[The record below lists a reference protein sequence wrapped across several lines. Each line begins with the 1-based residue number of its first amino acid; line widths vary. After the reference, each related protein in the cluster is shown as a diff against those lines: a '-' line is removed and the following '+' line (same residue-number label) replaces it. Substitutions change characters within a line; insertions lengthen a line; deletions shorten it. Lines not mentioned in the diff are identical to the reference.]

1 MSGDEIYGTSGFV
14 HNNVTFNIP
23 SRPYDQRFTYTD
35 EYDVQPLEFIAVTG
49 TEADERNKNVSRR
62 IRSQAMRNYVWRQN
76 HPTTTDEMAAA
87 AAVPLKV
94 KSQQKYEGKFR
105 IGSRPR
111 KTKKA
116 AKAKLAILGSTTTS
130 QSEQDQES
138 VRKAL
143 LRYSKWSIRQSLMPD
158 KNLLMRKGAN
168 SDPFNAFSFPMG
180 PESEQFIFYYQKHYA
195 VNCIALNLSPDCWY
209 FVREELAL
217 FHAVLYLV
225 SLDYNMKYG
234 LIDSPGS
241 LFHGREAF
249 RLINEAIKD
258 NAIRDTLI
266 AAVSLV
272 ITRENLAG
280 KFEMA
285 KIHMQG
291 LQLMVHQ
298 RGGIQNV
305 ESIHRNVITW
315 ADLCYSNIWD
325 CKPSFPLLPL
335 KLTGPEAELPTGM
348 KSMTLSP
355 ARTFGSGSLINSI
368 FRSLRRLSIAFCP
381 EYDARLDGSSM
392 SNQIYSVE
400 YDLLTLQNINLEA
413 LNASK
418 YLSSSSVLMNIAA
431 YIYLYLILRE
441 LPVRSKLFH
450 TLFQRL
456 RDSLEMQDTEWWN
469 LVPER
474 QRWLLWVVFMGYG
487 AASEWDEKW
496 LFVEKMEPLGAALML
511 GTKEELRS
519 AFQGVI
525 WHDRCEEFLER
536 LWNDISHREGNQMDD

>member
-14 HNNVTFNIP
+14 HNDVTFNIP

-35 EYDVQPLEFIAVTG
+35 GYDVQPLEFIAVTG
-49 TEADERNKNVSRR
+49 TEAEERKKNMSRR

-87 AAVPLKV
+87 AAIPLKV
-94 KSQQKYEGKFR
+94 KSQQKYESKFR
-105 IGSRPR
+105 VGSRPR
-111 KTKKA
+111 KTRKST
-116 AKAKLAILGSTTTS
+116 KAKVAILESTTNLE
-130 QSEQDQES
+130 SEQDQGS
-138 VRKAL
+138 VEMTL
-143 LRYSKWSIRQSLMPD
+143 LFYSKWSIRQSLMPD

-168 SDPFNAFSFPMG
+168 SDPFNSFSFPMG

-280 KFEMA
+280 KFDLA

-305 ESIHRNVITW
+305 ASIHRNVVTW

-335 KLTGPEAELPTGM
+335 KLTGTETELPTGM

-355 ARTFGSGSLINSI
+355 ARTFGSGSLINPI

-381 EYDARLDGSSM
+381 EYDARLDGTSM

-400 YDLLTLQNINLEA
+400 YDLLTLQNINFEA
-413 LNASK
+413 LSPSE
-418 YLSSSSVLMNIAA
+418 YLSSGSVLMNIAA

-441 LPVRSKLFH
+441 LPVKAKLFH

-456 RDSLEMQDTEWWN
+456 RDSLETQDGEWWN
-469 LVPER
+469 LTPER
-474 QRWLLWVVFMGYG
+474 QRWLLWAVVMGYG

-496 LFVEKMEPLGAALML
+496 LFVERMEQLNAALML
-511 GTKEELRS
+511 ETKEELRS

-525 WHDRCEEFLER
+525 WHDRCDEFLEK
-536 LWNDISHREGNQMDD
+536 LWNDISHRKGTKMDG